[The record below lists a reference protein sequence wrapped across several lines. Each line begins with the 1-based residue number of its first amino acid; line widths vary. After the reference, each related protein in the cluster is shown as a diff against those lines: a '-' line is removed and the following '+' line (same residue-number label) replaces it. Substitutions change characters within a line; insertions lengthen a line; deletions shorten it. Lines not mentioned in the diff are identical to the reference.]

1 MSTLLTRLVRGKV
14 LVRLIMAWICTGHVI
29 TGLAALIS
37 NKRGLQV
44 GALLYGAEF
53 EPSPQFRYIIRP
65 LGVYILALAYLQA
78 MAVRDP
84 WRYRAVIDATLAVFA
99 ARQVQRYFFSSQIQS
114 IFGISGQQHLL
125 RSLYFLLLALLL
137 LVARLRLGN
146 AAPQDPP
153 PPEGQGQA
161 AGPGAP
167 RGAQGEDRL

>member
-1 MSTLLTRLVRGKV
+1 MSTLLTRLDRGGL
-14 LVRLIMAWICTGHVI
+14 LVRLIMAWICAGHVI

-37 NKRGLQV
+37 DERGLQV

-53 EPSPQFRYIIRP
+53 DPTPQFLYIIRP

-99 ARQVQRYFFSSQIQS
+99 ARQVQRYFFSADIQS
-114 IFGISGQQHLL
+114 IFGISGEQHLL
-125 RSLYFLLLALLL
+125 RSLYFLLLALVL
-137 LVARLRLGN
+137 LVARLRLGRD
-146 AAPQDPP
+146 APQDRPP
-153 PPEGQGQA
+153 PGEQGQG

-167 RGAQGEDRL
+167 RGVQREDRL